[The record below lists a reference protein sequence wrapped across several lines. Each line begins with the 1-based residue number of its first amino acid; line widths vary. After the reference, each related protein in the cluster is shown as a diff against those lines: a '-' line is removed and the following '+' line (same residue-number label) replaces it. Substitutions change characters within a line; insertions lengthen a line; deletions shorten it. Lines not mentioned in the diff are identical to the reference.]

1 MEDVT
6 QIVVEPEPT
15 AEEKRSPRRS
25 LSQPSPPALPGG
37 EVSGKGPAVGAREAG
52 DPAPDAGASPAPGRC
67 CRRRSSVAFFAVCDG
82 HGGREAA
89 QFAREHLWGFIKKQK
104 GFTSS
109 EPAKVCAAIRK
120 GFLACH
126 LAMWKKLGKFPG
138 WLWAPA
144 RLFCRRLGALRAR
157 APGKVHMGGHEGSW
171 SDGTFRGGSPGKHRG
186 LGKGL
191 PSPRNRSSPGFHP
204 LRILGKP
211 GSPLPP
217 RLRFRWQPAKT
228 CWKPDARF
236 WAKRSTEDGLLPGPC
251 DGSGRWQK
259 LGHPF
264 RVCHYFAREGLVP
277 IGCRLSWSR
286 FSRLTPGRGWL
297 E

>member
-15 AEEKRSPRRS
+15 AEEKPSPRRA
-25 LSQPSPPALPGG
+25 LSQPSPPQPSPPALPGG
-37 EVSGKGPAVGAREAG
+37 EVSGTGPARDAR
-52 DPAPDAGASPAPGRC
+52 DPAPDAGASPGGRC

-138 WLWAPA
+138 LFFGQCLGVFIASAPRGPQLGVRPQRRAMQEPTA
-144 RLFCRRLGALRAR
+144 RASRALR
-157 APGKVHMGGHEGSW
+157 GGGPRTKW
-171 SDGTFRGGSPGKHRG
+171 IGWPA
-186 LGKGL
+186 
-191 PSPRNRSSPGFHP
+191 PSPQ
-204 LRILGKP
+204 LLLAL
-211 GSPLPP
+211 LPP
-217 RLRFRWQPAKT
+217 
-228 CWKPDARF
+228 
-236 WAKRSTEDGLLPGPC
+236 S
-251 DGSGRWQK
+251 
-259 LGHPF
+259 
-264 RVCHYFAREGLVP
+264 
-277 IGCRLSWSR
+277 
-286 FSRLTPGRGWL
+286 
-297 E
+297 